1 MTWVCQLR
9 KIFTDKNS
17 KCEEF
22 IDIFY
27 LSGEKHEKNKF
38 YLELIAGNMVVN
50 KTNNINA
57 LLIEI
62 DKVCSYKLNIHNLLN

>member
-1 MTWVCQLR
+1 M
-9 KIFTDKNS
+9 IF
-17 KCEEF
+17 
-22 IDIFY
+22 FY